1 MSYIRRGLQMLIL
14 FFLITFTIAGS
25 NTTAWIHWSVLVIFF
40 AVLLIADFMFMND
53 GFTFDPFYTSYAK
66 VNDPNY

>member
-1 MSYIRRGLQMLIL
+1 MPFMTYRS
-14 FFLITFTIAGS
+14 
-25 NTTAWIHWSVLVIFF
+25 F
-40 AVLLIADFMFMND
+40 AVFSGATYRIGTVIILYTTQPTKLVVVVLADAGKVFFMFMND